1 MKIYEV
7 WVGEYEDSEPIFKH
21 TSKTVAEVY
30 LKKTKLTDPTA
41 RLWESEVSEI
51 KEFNTLSVW
60 LKFATYIDN
69 FDLANKKGVDYSEI
83 LKYDWSPFILDCRK
97 YDLEKSYFD
106 TELKDIYELENK
118 KIDFDNNVIIWKDG
132 SGPGDFGVLIRF
144 DFLDILKFE
153 RNHSDFRNE
162 ILSSFTVWFE
172 NWAEKMKTEN
182 KDFPAD
188 GVIEISDPD
197 ASCLSYCD

>member
-1 MKIYEV
+1 MKVYEV

-51 KEFNTLSVW
+51 KDFNTQCVW
-60 LKFATYIDN
+60 LKFASYIDS
-69 FDLANKKGVDYSEI
+69 FALADKKGIDYSD
-83 LKYDWSPFILDCRK
+83 LKYDWSPFILDCRQ

-106 TELKDIYELENK
+106 TELSDIYELKDK
-118 KIDFDNNVIIWKDG
+118 KVDFDNNVIIWKDENG
-132 SGPGDFGVLIRF
+132 RGDFGVLIRF

-162 ILSSFTVWFE
+162 VLSKFTVWFE
-172 NWAEKMKTEN
+172 NWAEKMETEN

-188 GVIEISDPD
+188 CIIEISDPD

>member
-1 MKIYEV
+1 MKVYEV
-7 WVGEYEDSEPIFKH
+7 WVGEYEDSVAIFRH

-30 LKKTKLTDPTA
+30 LKKTKLTDPSA
-41 RLWESEVSEI
+41 RLWEIEVSET
-51 KEFNTLSVW
+51 KEFNTQNVW
-60 LKFATYIDN
+60 LKFATYIDS
-69 FDLANKKGVDYSEI
+69 FALTSKKGIDYSD
-83 LKYDWSPFILDCRK
+83 LKYDWSPFLLDCRN
-97 YDLEKSYFD
+97 YELEESYFD
-106 TELKDIYELENK
+106 TELSDIYELKDK
-118 KIDFDNNVIIWKDG
+118 KVDFDNTVIIWKDENG
-132 SGPGDFGVLIRF
+132 LGDFGFLIKF

-182 KDFPAD
+182 RDFPAD
-188 GVIEISDPD
+188 GIIEISDPD

>member
-1 MKIYEV
+1 MKVYEV
-7 WVGEYEDSEPIFKH
+7 WVGEYEDSVAIFRH

-30 LKKTKLTDPTA
+30 LKKTKLTDPSA

-51 KEFNTLSVW
+51 KEFNTQSVW
-60 LKFATYIDN
+60 LKFATYIDD
-69 FDLANKKGVDYSEI
+69 FALASKKGIDYSDLE
-83 LKYDWSPFILDCRK
+83 YDYSPFLLDCRN
-97 YDLEKSYFD
+97 YELEESYFD
-106 TELKDIYELENK
+106 TELSDIYELKDK
-118 KIDFDNNVIIWKDG
+118 KVDFDNNVVVWKVENG
-132 SGPGDFGVLIRF
+132 CGDFGVLIKF

-153 RNHSDFRNE
+153 RNCSDFKNE
-162 ILSSFTVWFE
+162 ILGNFTAWFE

-188 GVIEISDPD
+188 SIIEISDPG